1 MEEEEYPGQDC
12 DEGESRAESS
22 AERAWDA
29 RQEIA
34 AEQPDVLEEDVIE
47 TTQLDITPS
56 NEGMATMLFEI
67 ATNSTKGKDRE
78 WARMHLIRHYNPKKS

>member
-12 DEGESRAESS
+12 DEGESRAESR

-29 RQEIA
+29 QQEIA
-34 AEQPDVLEEDVIE
+34 AEQPDVIE
-47 TTQLDITPS
+47 TTHMDITPS
-56 NEGMATMLFEI
+56 NESMAAMLFEI